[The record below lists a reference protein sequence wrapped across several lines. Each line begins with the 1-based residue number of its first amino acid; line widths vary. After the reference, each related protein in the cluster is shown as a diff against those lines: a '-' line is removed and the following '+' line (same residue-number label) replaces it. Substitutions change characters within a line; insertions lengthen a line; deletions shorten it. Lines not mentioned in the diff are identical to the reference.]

1 MPELKMNIIEIISP
15 LIFIACLGFM
25 CAKTKWLSKNQLDG
39 ISKLTFNL
47 CIPAFLFSKM
57 VTAKLVQNIE
67 LSFFLAFY
75 LPVITC
81 YFIAGLSN
89 YFFHKKPAKNYQA
102 SAVFALASSYSNTV
116 IIGLP
121 ILFSL
126 YGEQAMLLI
135 FAIVTFHS
143 AMLFTL
149 TSALAAKEN
158 KTSWKKTLANTF
170 KNPLLISILGGALF
184 NLFNIP
190 LGEIINQSLSLL
202 AKPAIALALFVLG
215 ASLSFYPLK
224 NEVKF
229 VSLSSSIKLVLL
241 PFFVYISSYY
251 LFNLDSIQLN
261 TLVILS
267 ACPTGVNAYLIA
279 RNFHSHEQTAASTVV
294 VTTLLS
300 VFSLS
305 FWLWWLT

>member
-1 MPELKMNIIEIISP
+1 MNIIAIISP
-15 LIFIACLGFM
+15 LIFIASLGFI
-25 CAKTKWLSKNQLDG
+25 CAKSKWLSKNQLDG

-57 VTAKLVQNIE
+57 ATAE
-67 LSFFLAFY
+67 LDHSIGLGFFFAFY
-75 LPVITC
+75 LPVIIC
-81 YFIAGLSN
+81 YFIAASSN
-89 YFFHKKPAKNYQA
+89 YFFYKKSPKSYQA
-102 SAVFALASSYSNTV
+102 SAVFALGSSYSNTV
-116 IIGLP
+116 IVGLP

-149 TSALAAKEN
+149 TSAIAAQEN
-158 KTSWKKTLANTF
+158 KKNWQKTLINTF
-170 KNPLLISILGGALF
+170 KNPLLISIIGGALF
-184 NLFNIP
+184 NLFSIG

-224 NEVKF
+224 SEIKF
-229 VSLSSSIKLVLL
+229 VSLSSAIKLILL
-241 PFFVYISSYY
+241 PFLVYVSAYSI
-251 LFNLDSIQLN
+251 FNLTTIQLN

-279 RNFHSHEQTAASTVV
+279 KNFQSHEQTVASTVV

-305 FWLWWLT
+305 FWLWWLV

>member
-1 MPELKMNIIEIISP
+1 M
-15 LIFIACLGFM
+15 A
-25 CAKTKWLSKNQLDG
+25 
-39 ISKLTFNL
+39 
-47 CIPAFLFSKM
+47 
-57 VTAKLVQNIE
+57 TAKLDHSIS
-67 LSFFLAFY
+67 LGFFFAFY
-75 LPVITC
+75 LPVLFC
-81 YFIAGLSN
+81 YFIAATSN
-89 YFFHKKPAKNYQA
+89 YFFYKKSPKSYQA
-102 SAVFALASSYSNTV
+102 SAVFALGSSYSNTV
-116 IIGLP
+116 IVGLP
-121 ILFSL
+121 ILLSL

-149 TSALAAKEN
+149 TSAISAKEKQTN
-158 KTSWKKTLANTF
+158 WLRTLTNTF
-170 KNPLLISILGGALF
+170 KNPLLVSIVGGALF

-224 NEVKF
+224 TEMKF
-229 VSLSSSIKLVLL
+229 VCLSSAIKLILL
-241 PFFVYISSYY
+241 PFLVYVSAHSV
-251 LFNLDSIQLN
+251 FNLTTVQLN

-279 RNFHSHEQTAASTVV
+279 KNFRNHEQIVASTVV
-294 VTTLLS
+294 ITTLLS

-305 FWLWWLT
+305 FWLWWLV